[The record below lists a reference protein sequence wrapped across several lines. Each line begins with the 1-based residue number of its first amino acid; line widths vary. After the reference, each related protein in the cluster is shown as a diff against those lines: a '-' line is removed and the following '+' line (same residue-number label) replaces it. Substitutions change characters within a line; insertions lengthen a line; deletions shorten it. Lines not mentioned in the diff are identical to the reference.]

1 MNSRSLQFESGWPCT
16 TTAFFL
22 TTLVASA
29 PAALSLALP
38 ADYVQRFAKPED
50 LQGRAAGEGDK
61 EMSSSSGGDSDG
73 FLSSSDEDEP
83 AGKADL

>member
-1 MNSRSLQFESGWPCT
+1 MRASRRCARWL
-16 TTAFFL
+16 TAP
-22 TTLVASA
+22 LVVYSPGA
-29 PAALSLALP
+29 PRCPPP

-50 LQGRAAGEGDK
+50 LQGRGEGGK
-61 EMSSSSGGDSDG
+61 EMSSSSDGGSDG